1 MLTHSFNL
9 SWTDFAAVIVLVYVH
24 AKFTG
29 IFICARDIDITMLDE
44 QGIRALLPTP
54 NSQRTSTPAVSET
67 PMPTDTPTTP
77 TTPTPTLSGA
87 GQVGPDRRVFN
98 DPREQI
104 TYQYMEEPPEA
115 LRNLMATEAPTTAA
129 PKPDVIYDVSESN
142 DNKEEKG
149 SSWTTWVI
157 VIAIL
162 VCIILTIMVFLVRR
176 GQSQAASQSIDDIPY
191 SF

>member
-1 MLTHSFNL
+1 M
-9 SWTDFAAVIVLVYVH
+9 
-24 AKFTG
+24 
-29 IFICARDIDITMLDE
+29 DIDITMLDE

-77 TTPTPTLSGA
+77 TNPTLPGA
-87 GQVGPDRRVFN
+87 GQVGPDRQVFN
-98 DPREQI
+98 DPQEQV
-104 TYQYMEEPPEA
+104 TYEYMEEPPEA

-142 DNKEEKG
+142 TNKEEKG
-149 SSWTTWVI
+149 SSWTTWII